1 MKLNNFFSNKLD
13 RPLQTKLIIII
24 VGFPIFWGIVK
35 LLSSNPEFIQTFY
48 QSYIFQTFT
57 SILKFVT
64 GFTYLSVGE
73 LLLYILFVLLIVSQI
88 INIRKVVLKKIRF
101 KRLMF
106 TGLLNLFSTLV
117 LVYFF
122 FQLFF
127 GINYYKSPLSSQL
140 SYPVDSIQK
149 TELIEIVEILTAKT
163 NELRENFNEDDSLVA
178 ILQND
183 INHYLKSAKAG
194 YEAAQ
199 NLYKINTPNTFKAKK
214 FLFPS
219 IFSYFGVGGVYS
231 PFTAE
236 ANVNCA
242 QPDPFLPAI
251 ICHELAHLSGYASE
265 DEANY
270 ISFITSKMHPN
281 PEFQYSGYLMALRYS
296 LNQLAMAD
304 REKYK
309 VATEKLHPGIKRDIK
324 AYYRYWRKFQTPV
337 EKVSS
342 KIYDQYLKSQDQH
355 EGIMSYHAVVEL
367 LVGEY
372 RKFGSL

>member
-1 MKLNNFFSNKLD
+1 MKKLNFYYEKLD
-13 RPLQTKLIIII
+13 NRLRIKLII
-24 VGFPIFWGIVK
+24 VLMSPVLWGIIK
-35 LLSSNPEFIQTFY
+35 LFSSNPDFIQKFY

-57 SILKFVT
+57 SILKYVT
-64 GFTYLSVGE
+64 GFTYTSVGE
-73 LLLYILFVLLIVSQI
+73 ILVYLLII
-88 INIRKVVLKKIRF
+88 IFIISLYLNIRKVVLKKVKF
-101 KRLMF
+101 KRFALVG
-106 TGLLNLFSTLV
+106 TLNLFSTIV

-127 GINYYKSPLSSQL
+127 GINYYKNPLAVQL
-140 SYPVDSIQK
+140 NYPVDSIKK
-149 TELIEIVEILTAKT
+149 TELIDIVEQLTEKT
-163 NELRENFNEDDSLVA
+163 NALRANLNEDDSLVVV
-178 ILQND
+178 LQKD
-183 INHYLKSAKAG
+183 INHYLKSAKEG
-194 YEAAQ
+194 YNNAQ
-199 NLYKINTPNTFKAKK
+199 KQYYINTPRTFKAKK

-219 IFSYFGVGGVYS
+219 LFSYLGVGGVYS

-236 ANVNCA
+236 ANVNCV

-281 PEFQYSGYLMALRYS
+281 PEFQYSGYLMALRYC
-296 LNQLAMAD
+296 LNQLARVD

-309 VATEKLHPGIKRDIK
+309 EAAEKLHPGIKRDIR
-324 AYYRYWRKFQTPV
+324 AYYRYWDKFQTPV

-372 RKFGSL
+372 RKFGEL